1 MKRTGYAWVIAVCGL
16 ATALACKS
24 NGPGSETAAAAHA
37 VSPETLAKGQ
47 GIYKATCAP
56 CHGDGGKG
64 DGPASKI
71 FKPPPRDHTDP
82 AYMSTMTDADMEKTI
97 QQGGAWKGKALMPS
111 NPQIRGDDMKA
122 LIAYVR
128 SLSTKTNGQE

>member
-1 MKRTGYAWVIAVCGL
+1 MLAVCGL

-24 NGPGSETAAAAHA
+24 NAPGAETANATVAHA
-37 VSPETLAKGQ
+37 VSPEVIAKGQ

-56 CHGDGGKG
+56 CHGDTGKG

-71 FKPPPRDHTDP
+71 FKPPPRDHTDA

-111 NPQIRGDDMKA
+111 NPQIRGEDMTA

-128 SLSTKTNGQE
+128 SLSKTTSASASR

>member
-1 MKRTGYAWVIAVCGL
+1 MKRSGYALSLAVCGL
-16 ATALACKS
+16 AAALACKS
-24 NGPGSETAAAAHA
+24 NGPGAETAAAAPA
-37 VSPETLAKGQ
+37 VVSPEVLAKGQ

-56 CHGDGGKG
+56 CHGDTGKG

-82 AYMSTMTDADMEKTI
+82 TYMSTMTDADMEKTI

-111 NPQIRGDDMKA
+111 NPQIRGEDMTA

-128 SLSTKTNGQE
+128 SLSKK